1 MSFYASKIIGKID
14 FSLLSPDEIRKLS
27 AARIITADTYDE
39 EGMAIP
45 SGLMD
50 PRLGT
55 IEPGRRCATCGN
67 RLGECIGHFG
77 HIELAKPVIHV
88 GYAKKILKWLRC
100 ICRDCS
106 RILLTDEQREYYM
119 QKLEEHKE
127 TFNELDE
134 EVLKEIYK
142 ICRKVKTCPH
152 CGGEKFKIKI
162 EKPTSYYEET
172 PEEGTKP
179 LNPKVVRHR
188 FERIVKEDLWL
199 LGINPETTRPEWTI
213 LTVLPIPPV
222 CVRPS
227 ITLESGIRS
236 EDDLT
241 HKLVDVIRINQRLRE
256 NIDAGS
262 PQLIVEDL
270 WELLQYHVTTYF
282 NNEVSGIPPA
292 RHRSGRSLRTLT
304 QRLKGKEGRFRSN
317 LSGKRVDFSA
327 RTVISPNPYLSINQ
341 VGVPRLIAKE
351 LTVPIRVTEW
361 NIEEM
366 KQLVLNGPNK
376 HPGANYIIRKDG
388 RRIDL
393 RFVQNRE
400 KTCEMLQPG
409 FQIERH
415 LKDGDFVL
423 FNRQPSLHRMSIMA
437 HEVKVMDH
445 KTFRLSLCVCPPY
458 NADFDG
464 DEMNLH
470 VPQSEEARAEAKILL
485 RVQEH
490 ILSPRFGGPVI
501 GGIQD
506 FISAAYML
514 TRKQSYYP
522 KGRTQLL
529 LYAGGIRHKMPKPE
543 KNDPYT
549 GEPLYSGKSIFSQLL
564 PETLNMETTSKF
576 CLGSACEYKQNGGC
590 LKEKCPYEGYVKI
603 VNGNLISGVIDKKT
617 FGAMQSKSI
626 LHRIT
631 KDYGNEAGR
640 IFLDSAVQMLLV
652 LIIEMGFTMG
662 LNDFS
667 VDKNTS
673 KIISDKL
680 EEAKKD
686 VDFYIDAYKRND
698 EKTLPCAPGH
708 TYEETLENKI
718 QDILGKARDE
728 AGSIATKHLGN
739 EKHAVIM
746 TRTGARGNTVNL
758 AQMAACVGQQS
769 IRNQRINRGY
779 RDRTLPHFREND
791 LSAEARGFVKSS
803 YIKGLNPTE
812 FFFHAMGGREGLVDT
827 AVRTSTSGYM
837 QRRLINALQDIK
849 CEHDFTVRNAAGHII
864 QFKYGDDLI
873 DPARSDHGKAVD
885 VDALLAKTKA
895 FHSKPEK

>member
-1 MSFYASKIIGKID
+1 M
-14 FSLLSPDEIRKLS
+14 LP
-27 AARIITADTYDE
+27 
-39 EGMAIP
+39 
-45 SGLMD
+45 
-50 PRLGT
+50 
-55 IEPGRRCATCGN
+55 
-67 RLGECIGHFG
+67 
-77 HIELAKPVIHV
+77 
-88 GYAKKILKWLRC
+88 
-100 ICRDCS
+100 
-106 RILLTDEQREYYM
+106 
-119 QKLEEHKE
+119 
-127 TFNELDE
+127 
-134 EVLKEIYK
+134 
-142 ICRKVKTCPH
+142 
-152 CGGEKFKIKI
+152 
-162 EKPTSYYEET
+162 
-172 PEEGTKP
+172 
-179 LNPKVVRHR
+179 
-188 FERIVKEDLWL
+188 EDLWF
-199 LGINPETTRPEWTI
+199 LGTTPDVTRPEWTI
-213 LTVLPIPPV
+213 LNVLPIPPV

-341 VGVPRLIAKE
+341 VGVPSEIAKE
-351 LTVPIRVTEW
+351 LTVPIKVTEW

-366 KQLVLNGPNK
+366 RQLIINGPDD
-376 HPGANYIIRKDG
+376 HPGANYIIRPDG

-393 RFVQNRE
+393 RFVQRRE
-400 KTCEMLQPG
+400 TVCENIKPG
-409 FQIERH
+409 FKIERH
-415 LKDGDFVL
+415 LKDGDYVL

-437 HEVKVMDH
+437 HEVKVMEN

-470 VPQSEEARAEAKILL
+470 VPQSEEARAEAKILM

-506 FISAAYML
+506 FISAAYVL
-514 TRKQSYYP
+514 TRKKSIFTRGQV
-522 KGRTQLL
+522 QLL
-529 LYAGGIRHKMPKPE
+529 LFAANIRHKMPEPIGE
-543 KNDPYT
+543 DPDTGELLYT
-549 GEPLYSGKSIFSQLL
+549 GKSVFSQLL
-564 PETLNMETTSKF
+564 PDTLNMQTKSKF
-576 CLGSACEYKQNGGC
+576 CRGKDCPHMKSGEGCIETDCEA
-590 LKEKCPYEGYVKI
+590 EGFVKI
-603 VNGNLISGVIDKKT
+603 INGTLISGVIDKKT

-631 KDYGNEAGR
+631 KDYGNNAGR
-640 IFLDSAVQMLLV
+640 IFLDSAVQMLLI
-652 LIIEMGFTMG
+652 LIVEMGFTMG
-662 LNDFS
+662 IDDFS
-667 VDKNTS
+667 VNLNTQGVIEGNLEDAE
-673 KIISDKL
+673 KEVNKYIKAYL
-680 EEAKKD
+680 EEDED
-686 VDFYIDAYKRND
+686 V
-698 EKTLPCAPGH
+698 LPCASGL
-708 TYEETLENKI
+708 TYEETLENKV
-718 QDILGKARDE
+718 QDILDQARTK
-728 AGSIATKHLGN
+728 AGSLAMNFLGVDKHS
-739 EKHAVIM
+739 VIM

-779 RDRTLPHFREND
+779 RNRTLPHYQEND
-791 LSAEARGFVKSS
+791 LGADARGFVRSS
-803 YIKGLNPTE
+803 YHKGLNPTE

-873 DPARSDHGKAVD
+873 DPSRSDHGQAVD
-885 VDALLAKTKA
+885 IDALLAKSRAYNK
-895 FHSKPEK
+895 EKTE

>member
-1 MSFYASKIIGKID
+1 MAFLISKVISKID
-14 FSLLSPDEIRKLS
+14 FSLTSPEEIRKLS

-39 EGMAIP
+39 DGLAIP

-67 RLGECIGHFG
+67 RLGDCIGHFG
-77 HIELAKPVIHV
+77 HIELARPVIHV
-88 GYAKKILKWLRC
+88 GYAKKILKWLRS

-106 RILLTDEQREYYM
+106 RILLTEEQRTYYKE
-119 QKLEEHKE
+119 KLDEHRE
-127 TFNELDE
+127 LFLELDE
-134 EVLKEIYK
+134 DILKEIYK
-142 ICRKVKTCPH
+142 VCRKAKNCPH
-152 CGGEKFKIKI
+152 CNSERYKIKI

-172 PEEGTKP
+172 PDEGTKP
-179 LNPKVVRHR
+179 LNPKDIRRR
-188 FERIVKEDLWL
+188 FEKIDAEDLWL
-199 LGINPETTRPEWTI
+199 LGINPVTTRPEWTI

-327 RTVISPNPYLSINQ
+327 RTVISPDPHLSINQ
-341 VGVPRLIAKE
+341 VGVPKAIAKE
-351 LTVPIRVTEW
+351 LTVPIKVTEW

-366 KQLVLNGPNK
+366 KQLVLNGPDV
-376 HPGANYIIRKDG
+376 HPGANYIIRPDG

-393 RFVQNRE
+393 RFVQRRE
-400 KTCEMLQPG
+400 IVCETLMPG

-415 LKDGDFVL
+415 LRDGDFVL

-437 HEVKVMDH
+437 HEVKVMNN

-506 FISAAYML
+506 FISAAFML
-514 TRKQSYYP
+514 TRKKAYFT
-522 KGRTQLL
+522 KGQAQLL
-529 LYAGGIRHKMPKPE
+529 LFSANIRHKMPEPAMEDPE
-543 KNDPYT
+543 T
-549 GEPLYSGKSIFSQLL
+549 GEPLYTGKSIFSQLL

-576 CLGSACEYKQNGGC
+576 CKGGACEYKQKGEC
-590 LKEKCPYEGYVKI
+590 LKQDCDNEGFVSI
-603 VNGNLISGVIDKKT
+603 VNGNLLSGVIDKKT

-631 KDYGNEAGR
+631 KDYGNQAGR

-652 LIIEMGFTMG
+652 LIIEMGFTMA
-662 LNDFS
+662 LDDFS
-667 VDKNTS
+667 VRQHTKDDIFTLLK
-673 KIISDKL
+673 KAR
-680 EEAKKD
+680 EE
-686 VDFYIDAYKRND
+686 VDYYIDAYLRRD
-698 EKTLPCAPGH
+698 ETILPCSPGH
-708 TYEETLENKI
+708 TYEETLEN
-718 QDILGKARDE
+718 QVQNLLQKARE
-728 AGSIATKHLGN
+728 SAGDTATMHLGFD
-739 EKHAVIM
+739 KHAVIM
-746 TRTGARGNTVNL
+746 TKTGARGNLVNL
-758 AQMAACVGQQS
+758 SQMAACVGQQS

-779 RDRTLPHFREND
+779 RNRTLPHFKEYD
-791 LSAEARGFVKSS
+791 LGAKARGFVQSS
-803 YIKGLNPTE
+803 YQKGLNPTE

-849 CEHDFTVRNAAGHII
+849 CEHDFSVRNAAGHVI
-864 QFKYGDDLI
+864 QFYYGDDLI
-873 DPARSDHGKAVD
+873 DPARSDHGKAID
-885 VDALLAKTKA
+885 LDALIAKTRAYRK
-895 FHSKPEK
+895 